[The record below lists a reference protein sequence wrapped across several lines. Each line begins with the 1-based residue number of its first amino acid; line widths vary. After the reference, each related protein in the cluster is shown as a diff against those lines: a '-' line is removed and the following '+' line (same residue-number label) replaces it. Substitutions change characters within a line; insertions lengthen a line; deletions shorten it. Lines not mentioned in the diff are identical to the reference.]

1 MKRVLGLA
9 GIILTLTICLTA
21 FVAFSDVTAFAA
33 DEPDFSVG
41 TELVPCEINSAE
53 ALKALSE
60 YVRNGGATYGVR
72 YKVTS
77 PITLTEDFV
86 PIGNANYPFNGN
98 FDGGLHEITLAVS
111 EESYAGLF
119 GYVGIAGVV
128 RNVITAGTVASSDNY
143 AGGIAAYNA
152 GVVENVLNKASVSGV
167 SRTGGVTGENIGTVL
182 SAVNVGDVRAVSYGG
197 GIAGINARGATVQ
210 SSVNLGVMK
219 ALGSGTASIIGG
231 VVGSNS
237 GTLSDVYNAAAV
249 EVTGERVGSA
259 VGYLLNA
266 GNGSGNVYNLSS
278 ESVRSVVG
286 FSEITVPST
295 FEAKSLYDFLS
306 GETVFSEGGLVQPTF
321 GEGIGYLHAPVFADR
336 EGIKEYFQK
345 NLFDAG
351 EGSEASPFLISNKES
366 WDLFAVNSAL
376 YTYEGKYIRL
386 NASLDLGDLTPLFTV
401 EGGFSGNFNGG
412 GNRLTYSVNSQSDYV
427 GLFAKLGSGSV
438 VHYLLLKAEVSGKNY
453 VGALAGLSQGSVND
467 VVAESGSVTGAFY
480 VGGIIGKTENGS
492 LSSLEN
498 NASVVGTRYVG
509 GITGEAVL
517 AERAVSLVNAGSVG
531 MGSGN
536 AYAYFGGIFGAVQGY
551 GAEKAFVY
559 GQVSA
564 YKADYVGGVA
574 GSVANCK
581 ISEAA
586 VVNSVTGRNYVGG
599 IVGTAASSGEE
610 ISFAMVVGN
619 VSGAKRTGGIIG
631 DADSFAGGIVGSP
644 MVTETYFYGTFAT
657 VPEAETDIDTFRAIA
672 PDGVD
677 VMNSYYLD
685 GVLTLSGKGTAINSV
700 EFTEALFA
708 DGSTAWVQPAQGV
721 GFGYLP
727 LLSALSDESLFEATL
742 KINYFGGGKGQ
753 DGDPFLVNTETHLTN
768 LTYLVGK
775 YEFYRTAF
783 YLQNA
788 AVTLTEAFSSIG
800 KEAAPFCG
808 TYDGGYF
815 AVGSSYEGQS
825 PLFGY
830 VGNGGRIIDVAVE
843 GGSYVVAS
851 LVKVIEEGGSLETSY
866 STAKVTDGDDYAGGI
881 VSGGSGYAGGLVSE
895 NFGTVESSFYT
906 GRMDCVSTAG
916 GIAGK
921 NKGEIRNCFSSGYI
935 ISETAAGGI
944 AGENEGGVIS
954 GAVASGTVSATLQGI
969 SGGLVG
975 KIVYTDKDTVLSD
988 SYVIAIIEAE
998 GKKGGIAGEVYN
1010 TFSLSSTVFFNS
1022 NISTTSKAFYRGDS
1036 ALEGGISAKTSAEM
1050 LSGFEN
1056 NFTGVKFVS
1065 NLKQDQDSGY
1075 APRNAVF
1082 ENTGIARVEEL
1093 SAYALKIRSF
1103 GWDNVSEAQWG
1114 TAENPYIV
1122 TTLEEMNVLRSN
1134 VDAGYDYTGYYFRLD
1149 ANIDFGSVLF
1159 RPIGRFV
1166 SASDAS
1172 NRLFGGVFDGN
1183 GHTFSSLTLSEQP
1196 GYGYVALF
1204 AYTSKSFALRNL
1216 ILDESCSVTSLGT
1229 DAASFVGY
1237 NNGIVENCYSFAT
1250 VSSQSRAGGIAV
1262 FTASSTRISGTVFA
1276 GTLAAPNYYGLTAQ
1290 DAGSVNFDS
1299 YNSWYLRKNPEGVF
1313 VQAGSEGYLHNNY
1326 GNVLFE
1332 DRGGAVTVNVSENG
1346 FTFALAAAEGFGGV
1360 LMNAQDKVE
1369 FDGQNGYDPTVNPNV
1384 TSSGSTKLYAR
1395 FVLDVM
1401 LENTDFL
1408 RTEGAS
1414 YGQGS
1419 YYRGQTVTF
1428 TLATEYGLFLNLFDT
1443 DDLLGDVTY
1452 GNNDSDSVTVTFV
1465 VPETGYLPDG
1475 ENRYTLTVK
1484 ADVRQ
1489 FTDYAE
1495 LIVPTDSV
1503 YDGSAKV
1510 FTVAPTVGN
1519 EGFFGENGFTYTDLG
1534 TQAIISSIINAG
1546 NYKVKVS
1553 LKKAGETHFVG
1564 YVIDEYE
1571 VAKKEITV
1579 ADYAGAKE
1587 IWENFVSK
1595 TYDSSTTSVKTLN
1608 EELISGIVASDR
1620 GKVSVSATIVWASA
1634 SAGETTATVKDFSLS
1649 GTAAANYYV
1658 SSGEVEGIA
1667 ASIEKMRL
1675 TVKLKLTK
1683 SEYTGVS
1690 PTANYTLVGTLYGTA
1705 ALKFTFVPIDGV
1717 TVYNVGKYNVNVVCT
1732 DEANYEVV
1740 TEGSMIYTITPKTV
1754 KASELI
1760 YSVPAVLMY
1769 DGSDLSS
1776 RIKITFKKLN
1786 SGNGSVNAVFYKK
1799 GEDTSTPVIDAGN
1812 YEAELSV
1819 NDKNYT
1825 LDANVGRYFFE
1836 VLRSDKGGE
1845 IEVSLSDGGNFENMV
1860 LTYGE
1865 GIAITPGELY
1875 GADLQVERTV
1885 SGRGEAKV
1893 ILSENGEYLL
1903 QLTRYSLD
1911 GTFTFRFKATGSPN
1925 YEDRYSE
1932 EITLKTEAG
1941 VIYVGVSEQTIYY
1954 GDVIDLNL
1962 VYSTDAAQIDVIDP
1976 DSVAGFVPSRYEV
1989 EQKGELKAGSYDV
2002 SFYGGDSDGYI
2013 FRSSDNYS
2021 ITVSP
2026 RPVEIRTN
2034 LEIGEDANGKLYGEA
2049 DSVIRYKIYDEA
2061 TALVTDTLPNGEKIT
2076 LSGALGREAG
2086 EDAGSYAILEGTLTS
2101 ENNPNY
2107 VVKFS
2112 ERYISE
2118 YVIAQRDIEFL
2129 VEEVTKSYGQ
2139 PDPEITFRPTDGYS
2153 YMFDDGAESVTVS
2166 VTRQP
2171 GENVG
2176 EYSYTLSGY
2185 DGGNNYRIVS
2195 VDYTSYKFRIEKA
2208 TPTVTFVTREQL
2220 RYGSPLSELT
2230 LSGSAID
2237 AYGKPVEGSFAWIF
2251 PDTVCGVGENTV
2263 AAIFT
2268 PVTSNYSAV
2277 RNDNVS
2283 INVLPR
2289 KAEVVFEGST
2299 EYVYNGSVQGSFT
2312 ASLSNAVGE
2321 DKVQLIAQEVTS
2333 VDAGKYYYTVKL
2345 AEDETRYTLEGG
2357 AKVEYVIYP
2366 AVLTVS
2372 VKSATFTEGDRIKTE
2387 ILYEGFVAGENES
2400 VLDTEPTV
2408 DSVPS
2413 VGGIYFVTPKG
2424 GADGNY
2430 TFIYVAGTVTVNK
2443 TALSDSG
2450 VRLEG
2455 TFGATSSLSV
2465 NVAEAVGLSLY
2476 QEQLDKALNYNVFLP
2491 NSRYLVSYYELRY
2504 TEISDGEIVY
2514 TVELPIESGDK
2525 IYLIGTD
2532 GSVKELS
2539 DYKTEAGLKAAS
2551 EEGESSTL
2559 VTVTFT
2565 AEPIHGIAVYRS
2577 KATTELVM
2585 DYIPLGATVIGIVVV
2600 VGVVAV
2606 IVAVR
2611 RKKREKERNYVKKFR
2626 D

>member
-41 TELVPCEINSAE
+41 TELAPCEINSAE

-295 FEAKSLYDFLS
+295 FEAKSLYSFLS

-321 GEGIGYLHAPVFADR
+321 GEGIGYLYAPVFADR

-345 NLFDAG
+345 NLFAAG
-351 EGSEASPFLISNKES
+351 DGSEASPFIVSNAEN

-376 YTYEGKYIRL
+376 HTYEGKYIRL
-386 NASLDLGDLTPLFTV
+386 NASLDLGEITPLFTV

-412 GNRLTYSVNSQSDYV
+412 GKRLTYSVNSQSDYV
-427 GLFAKLGSGSV
+427 GLFAELGSGSV
-438 VHYLLLKAEVSGKNY
+438 VHSLLLKAEVSGKNY

-517 AERAVSLVNAGSVG
+517 AERAVSLVNSGSVG

-559 GQVSA
+559 GRVSA

-574 GSVANCK
+574 GSVNGCPLTVV
-581 ISEAA
+581 A
-586 VVNSVTGRNYVGG
+586 VMNSVTGRNYVGG
-599 IVGTAASSGEE
+599 IVGYSLSSADAVT
-610 ISFAMVVGN
+610 SAMAVGD
-619 VSGAKRTGGIIG
+619 VFGAKQ
-631 DADSFAGGIVGSP
+631 AGGIVGASEGNGT
-644 MVTETYFYGTFAT
+644 VDEVYFYGTMNT
-657 VPEAETDIDTFRAIA
+657 VPEAETDVKTFRAIA
-672 PDGVD
+672 PDGVTA
-677 VMNSYYLD
+677 SKAYYLR
-685 GVLTLSGKGTAINSV
+685 GATAVPGNGTGINSV
-700 EFTEALFA
+700 QFTEGIFTSENWT
-708 DGSTAWVQPAQGV
+708 GKSQGA

-727 LLSALSDESLFEATL
+727 ALSALSDESLFEATL

-768 LTYLVGK
+768 LTYLVEK

-788 AVTLTEAFSSIG
+788 AVTLTEVFSSVG
-800 KEAAPFCG
+800 KETAPFCG

-815 AVGSSYEGQS
+815 AVGSSYEGQN

-830 VGNGGRIIDVAVE
+830 VGNGGRIINVAVE

-866 STAKVTDGDDYAGGI
+866 STAKVSGGDDYAGGI
-881 VSGGSGYAGGLVSE
+881 VSEGSGYAGGLVSE

-935 ISETAAGGI
+935 ISKTAAGGI

-969 SGGLVG
+969 AGGLVG
-975 KIVYTDKDTVLSD
+975 KIIYTDTDTVLSD
-988 SYVIAIIEAE
+988 SYVTAIIESE
-998 GKKGGIAGEVYN
+998 RKKGGIAGEVYN

-1022 NISTTSKAFYRGDS
+1022 NIFTSNIAFYRGES
-1036 ALEGGISAKTSAEM
+1036 ATPGGIYAKTSAEM
-1050 LSGFEN
+1050 LSGFES
-1056 NFTGVKFVS
+1056 NFTQANFVS
-1065 NLKQDQDSGY
+1065 NLSPDKDSGY
-1075 APRNAVF
+1075 SPRNAVF

-1103 GWDNVSEAQWG
+1103 GWDNADEAQWG
-1114 TAENPYIV
+1114 SAENPYIV

-1149 ANIDFGSVLF
+1149 ANIDFGDVLF

-1183 GHTFSSLTLSEQP
+1183 GHTFSSLTLREQP

-1489 FTDYAE
+1489 FTYYAE

-1503 YDGSAKV
+1503 YDGNAKA
-1510 FTVAPTVGN
+1510 FTVVPTVGN

-1553 LKKAGETHFVG
+1553 LRKAGDTHFAG
-1564 YVIDEYE
+1564 YHTVEYSVE
-1571 VAKKEITV
+1571 RKVLTV
-1579 ADYAGAKE
+1579 EDYANAKE
-1587 IWENFVSK
+1587 SWENFVAK
-1595 TYDSSTTSVKTLN
+1595 TYDSSVTAVKNLS
-1608 EELISGIVASDR
+1608 EELIMGIVPSDT
-1620 GKVSVSATIVWASA
+1620 GKITVSATIVWASA

-1667 ASIEKMRL
+1667 ASIGKMRL
-1675 TVKLKLTK
+1675 TVKLNKTE

-1705 ALKFTFVPIDGV
+1705 ALKFTFTPQDGV

-1732 DEANYEVV
+1732 DEANYEVD

-1760 YSVPAVLMY
+1760 YSVPTLMY

-1786 SGNGSVNAVFYKK
+1786 SGNGTVNAVFYKE
-1799 GEDTSTPVIDAGN
+1799 GEVTDSVVDAGN
-1812 YEAELSV
+1812 YVAELSV
-1819 NDKNYT
+1819 NDVNYVLEGGVVNYEFT
-1825 LDANVGRYFFE
+1825 
-1836 VLRSDKGGE
+1836 VLRSDKGGVVG
-1845 IEVSLSDGGNFENMV
+1845 VSLSDDGNFEDIV

-1885 SGRGEAKV
+1885 NGRGEAKV

-1903 QLTRYSLD
+1903 QLTRYALD
-1911 GTFTFRFKATGSPN
+1911 GLLTFRFKATGSPN
-1925 YEDRYSE
+1925 YEDRYSK
-1932 EITLKTEAG
+1932 EITVRTEAG
-1941 VIYVGVSEQTIYY
+1941 VIYVGVKAETIYY
-1954 GDVIDLNL
+1954 GDAIDLTL
-1962 VYSTDAAQIDVIDP
+1962 VYSTDAAQNEEIDP

-2002 SFYGGDSDGYI
+2002 SFYGGDSDGYV

-2034 LEIGEDANGKLYGEA
+2034 LEIGEEANGKIYGEE
-2049 DSVIRYKIYDEA
+2049 DSAIVYKIYDED

-2086 EDAGSYAILEGTLTS
+2086 EDAGSYAILQGTVTS
-2101 ENNPNY
+2101 ETNPDY
-2107 VVKFS
+2107 AVTFS
-2112 ERYISE
+2112 GVYISE
-2118 YVIAQRDIEFL
+2118 YVIAKRDIEFAL
-2129 VEEVTKSYGQ
+2129 DEVTKSYGQ
-2139 PDPEITFRPTDGYS
+2139 PDPEITFRPTEGYA
-2153 YMFDDGAESVTVS
+2153 YMFDDGAEDVTVS

-2195 VDYTSYKFRIEKA
+2195 VDYTSSKFRIEKA

-2237 AYGKPVEGSFAWIF
+2237 AYGNTVEGTFAWVF
-2251 PDTVCGVGENTV
+2251 PDNVCQPGDNSV

-2268 PVTSNYSAV
+2268 PNTSNYSAV
-2277 RNDNVS
+2277 RNDAVT

-2289 KAEVVFEGST
+2289 KAEVAFEGAT
-2299 EYVYNGSVQGSFT
+2299 EYVYNGEVQGEFT
-2312 ASLSNAVGE
+2312 AALSNAVGE